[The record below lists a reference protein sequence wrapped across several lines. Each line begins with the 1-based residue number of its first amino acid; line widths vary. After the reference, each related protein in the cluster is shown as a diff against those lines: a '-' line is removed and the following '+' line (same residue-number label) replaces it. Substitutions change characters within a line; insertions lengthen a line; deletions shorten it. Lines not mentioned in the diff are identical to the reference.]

1 MFLVYYFDMG
11 FFLHI
16 KNEKILPLLQIKLTK
31 FSIVLLCERQVIFL
45 TMIQLLSLKEKKLE

>member
-1 MFLVYYFDMG
+1 MFLVYYFNMG